1 MTDLGPEF
9 YNQQIEMMKSRYS
22 IVFEGWGIKWDR
34 YIEDVEAK
42 LHGKKYWIWCFLVG
56 LEKFIQKY
64 GHRSALSKLLEKDK
78 EFRVRKIIG
87 DFFQVQNYVRNL

>member
-9 YNQQIEMMKSRYS
+9 YLKQIDMMKTRYAE
-22 IVFEGWGIKWDR
+22 VFKGWNIKWDR
-34 YIEDVEAK
+34 YIEDVERK
-42 LHGKKYWIWCFLVG
+42 LHDKKYWIWCFLVG

-64 GHRSALSKLLEKDK
+64 GHRQGVSKLLEKDK

-87 DFFQVQNYVRNL
+87 DFFKVQEYVRNL